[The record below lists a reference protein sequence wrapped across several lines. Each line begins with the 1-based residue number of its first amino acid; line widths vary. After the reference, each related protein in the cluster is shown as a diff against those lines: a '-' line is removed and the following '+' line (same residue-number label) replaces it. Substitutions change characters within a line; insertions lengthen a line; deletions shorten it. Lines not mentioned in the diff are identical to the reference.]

1 MKTRKDIV
9 DAIGTTRRL
18 QALVAIGYNQ
28 EQLCEIVGTDRSS
41 LSLLIRGKI
50 PRIQIKTAQMVTE
63 AYDRISM
70 TPGTSHAAR
79 ARAHRKGWV
88 PPLAWDD
95 DEIDDPTARPDIGKH
110 HRVTYTERYRELR
123 ELGYND
129 LEIAKKFGVQA
140 RGLKRQLD
148 RYGLPVSE
156 LLVAEAG
163 RERYA
168 GVS

>member
-1 MKTRKDIV
+1 MSIV
-9 DAIGTTRRL
+9 TAIGTTRRL

-28 EQLCEIVGTDRSS
+28 ESLCELTGIDRSAM
-41 LSLLIRGKI
+41 SLLVRGRI
-50 PRIQIKTAQMVTE
+50 PRIRTATADAVI
-63 AYDRISM
+63 AVYDSISM
-70 TPGTSHAAR
+70 TPGPSHPAR
-79 ARAHRKGWV
+79 ARAHRKGWA

-95 DEIDDPTARPDIGKH
+95 DHIDDPDARPDIGKH
-110 HRVTYTERYRELR
+110 HRVTYVERYRELR

-168 GVS
+168 EAVS